1 MTSIANSKAE
11 SRPYVNAMSTK
22 MTFKTGGTMPRSPM
36 GGKEQ
41 IQPKQTL
48 VEQASETGLKQE
60 KAEEKDVLSDR
71 QYEFK
76 NERSTMIAVKQVLNI
91 TQIIAREGWKGRAKK
106 S

>member
-1 MTSIANSKAE
+1 MTSIANSKEE

-22 MTFKTGGTMPRSPM
+22 MTFKTGGTVPRSPM

-60 KAEEKDVLSDR
+60 KEEKDVLSNR

-91 TQIIAREGWKGRAKK
+91 TQIIARERWKGRAKK